1 MILYKSPLIFGAI
14 KKIFVSIFKIIYK
27 VLALFNLQL
36 TLFVGLIS
44 LVLYLTGTLND
55 NPTLVVIVVLAVVLS
70 LVYAVYAT
78 LKKVFR
84 VVKKQTPVKIVKP
97 SPNEDSLSMQT
108 ENTAQIADKES
119 EAVHYEE
126 EKPVYYKVKQDSR
139 YVMAEYSDRYELLLK
154 RPNGLVK
161 VRTDYKK
168 DR

>member
-1 MILYKSPLIFGAI
+1 MILYKSPLVFGAI
-14 KKIFVSIFKIIYK
+14 KKIFVSIFKMIYK

-44 LVLYLTGTLND
+44 FVLYITGTLKD
-55 NPTLVVIVVLAVVLS
+55 NPKLVIIVVIVLVLS

-84 VVKKQTPVKIVKP
+84 VVKRQTPVKIVKP
-97 SPNEDSLSMQT
+97 CPNEESVNMQDKNIA
-108 ENTAQIADKES
+108 NTPQEVKGVS
-119 EAVHYEE
+119 YEE

-154 RPNGLVK
+154 TPNGLAK

>member
-1 MILYKSPLIFGAI
+1 MIFYKSPLIFGAI

-44 LVLYLTGTLND
+44 FVLYITGTLRD
-55 NPTLVVIVVLAVVLS
+55 NPTLVIIVVISLVLS

-84 VVKKQTPVKIVKP
+84 VVKRQTPVKIVKP
-97 SPNEDSLSMQT
+97 SSNEDSANLQGEPPVQT
-108 ENTAQIADKES
+108 IAKDS
-119 EAVHYEE
+119 EAVSYEE

-154 RPNGLVK
+154 TPNGLVK